1 MGVMRMAAAMV
12 VGAGLMAAG
21 CAGPIAARQD
31 DLTQYPQVHVD
42 AYSLHE
48 AIVVQQPIANRVG
61 AGQLHVSVPIRNR
74 WDRDLHLQYKYYF
87 VNQQGMTVEQP
98 SPWTDF
104 TVPRKGIDQF
114 DFTSMGPM
122 AADFRVELREAK

>member
-1 MGVMRMAAAMV
+1 MAAAGV
-12 VGAGLMAAG
+12 VGGCLFAG

-31 DLTQYPQVHVD
+31 DLTQYPQVLVD

-48 AIVVQQPIANRVG
+48 AIVVQPPVTNRVG
-61 AGQLHVSVPIRNR
+61 AGQLHVAVPIRNK
-74 WDRDLHLQYKYYF
+74 WDRDLHLQYQYWF
-87 VNQQGMTVEQP
+87 INQQGATVEP
-98 SPWTDF
+98 KSPWMDF